1 MFAENDFSF
10 HSLFAFRGFMKTMV
24 FCRLAKASV
33 IEMKAQINSG
43 LLSLNTVDILGQIV
57 FYYEGLS

>member
-1 MFAENDFSF
+1 
-10 HSLFAFRGFMKTMV
+10 MKTMV

-43 LLSLNTVDILGQIV
+43 FLSLNTTNILLDNSLLWGAIIHTIAQPLDS
-57 FYYEGLS
+57 FRCQPSSHL